1 MQEVNMHV
9 TRHQLKESRG
19 FTLVEL
25 LVACIIGT
33 IAVAAGFQL
42 FIDQNKSHIIQASLS
57 DMQQNGRAAIDELVD
72 KVRQAG
78 YRLPVGVRCIRSW
91 NTNPDTI
98 AISFMSEPLCTA
110 RLSNAMP
117 QPSAEL
123 KMTTSDL
130 SCFQENTWAYIYDPG
145 TSTGEFFYITQV
157 QVASGH
163 MQHNLAQLSKAY
175 PANSQVFMSDYFK
188 YYVDHS
194 DTLHPRFM
202 MQKNGDPPII
212 YSDNIEDLQ
221 FHYVQASGSVSDT
234 VTVDRFVR
242 EIEMQLTSRSEKND
256 LFLRHYRRDT
266 LSTRVM
272 VRNLGM

>member
-1 MQEVNMHV
+1 MYDMK
-9 TRHQLKESRG
+9 HQFNESRG

-25 LVACIIGT
+25 LVATIIGT

-57 DMQQNGRAAIDELVD
+57 DMQQNGRAAMDELAD
-72 KVRQAG
+72 KIRQAG

-91 NTNPDTI
+91 DSNPDTI
-98 AISFMSEPLCTA
+98 AISFMSEPMCTA
-110 RLSNAMP
+110 RLSDAMP

-130 SCFQENTWAYIYDPG
+130 SCFQEDTWAYIYDPN
-145 TSTGEFFYITQV
+145 TATGEFFYITQV

-163 MQHNLAQLSKAY
+163 MQHNLAPLSKSY

-188 YYVDHS
+188 YYVDQT

-202 MQKNGDPPII
+202 MMRNGDPPVI

-221 FHYVQASGSVSDT
+221 FHYVTASGAVADT
-234 VTVDRFVR
+234 VTVDRYVR
-242 EIEMQLTSRSEKND
+242 EVEMQLTSRSEKND
-256 LFLRHYRRDT
+256 LFLRQYRRDT
-266 LSTRVM
+266 LATRVM

>member
-1 MQEVNMHV
+1 MIGTKYQFKKSH
-9 TRHQLKESRG
+9 G

-25 LVACIIGT
+25 LVATIIGT

-57 DMQQNGRAAIDELVD
+57 DMQQNGRAAMDELAA
-72 KVRQAG
+72 KIRLAG
-78 YRLPVGVRCIRSW
+78 YRVPLGVRCINSW
-91 NTNPDTI
+91 DSNPDTI
-98 AISFMSEPLCTA
+98 AISYLSEPLCTT
-110 RLSNAMP
+110 RLSQAMA
-117 QPSAEL
+117 STSEEL
-123 KMTTSDL
+123 KCVTSGVNG
-130 SCFQENTWAYIYDPG
+130 FQDNTWAYIFDAAA
-145 TSTGEFFYITQV
+145 STGEFFYITAV
-157 QVASGH
+157 QVATKQIEHS
-163 MQHNLAQLSKAY
+163 LAPLSKAY
-175 PANSQVFMSDYFK
+175 PNGSQVFVMNYLK
-188 YYVDHS
+188 YYIDRS

-202 MQKNGDPPII
+202 LAENGQAPVI

-221 FHYVQASGSVSDT
+221 FHYVQANGAVSDT

>member
-1 MQEVNMHV
+1 MIDIRYHV
-9 TRHQLKESRG
+9 KGSRG

-25 LVACIIGT
+25 LVATIIGT

-57 DMQQNGRAAIDELVD
+57 DMQQNGRAAIDELVGT
-72 KVRQAG
+72 VRQAG
-78 YRLPVGVRCIRSW
+78 YRLPVGVRCISSW
-91 NTNPDTI
+91 DANPDTI

-110 RLSNAMP
+110 RLSAAMP

-130 SCFQENTWAYIYDPG
+130 SCFQEDTWAYIHDPN
-145 TSTGEFFYITQV
+145 TSTGEFFYITAV
-157 QVASGH
+157 QVAAGH

-175 PANSQVFMSDYFK
+175 PVNSQVFMSDYFK
-188 YYVDHS
+188 YYVDDG

-202 MQKNGDPPII
+202 LVKNGDPPVI

-221 FHYVQASGSVSDT
+221 FHYVNANGAISDT
-234 VTVDRFVR
+234 VTVDRYVR
-242 EIEMQLTSRSEKND
+242 EVEIQLTVRTEKND
-256 LFLRHYRRDT
+256 LFLKQYRRDT

>member
-1 MQEVNMHV
+1 MIGSK
-9 TRHQLKESRG
+9 HQFKKSPG

-25 LVACIIGT
+25 LVATIIGT

-57 DMQQNGRAAIDELVD
+57 DMQQNGRAAIDELVGT
-72 KVRQAG
+72 VRQAG
-78 YRLPVGVRCIRSW
+78 YRLPVGVKCISSW

-110 RLSNAMP
+110 RLSDPMP

-130 SCFQENTWAYIYDPG
+130 SCFQENTWAYIYDPN
-145 TSTGEFFYITQV
+145 TKTGEFFYITEIQL
-157 QVASGH
+157 ASGH
-163 MQHNLAQLSKAY
+163 MQHNLAQLSKKY

-188 YYVDHS
+188 YYVDHR

-202 MQKNGDPPII
+202 MMKNGNPPII

-221 FHYVQASGSVSDT
+221 FHYVQASGAVSDT

-242 EIEMQLTSRSEKND
+242 EVEMQLTSRTEKKD
-256 LFLRHYRRDT
+256 LFLKQYRRDT

-272 VRNLGM
+272 VRNLEM

>member
-1 MQEVNMHV
+1 MIGIKYQF
-9 TRHQLKESRG
+9 KESPG

-25 LVACIIGT
+25 LVATIIGT

-57 DMQQNGRAAIDELVD
+57 DMQQNGRAAIDELVGR
-72 KVRQAG
+72 VRQAG
-78 YRLPVGVRCIRSW
+78 YRLPEGVKCIRSW

-110 RLSNAMP
+110 RLSAAMP

-123 KMTTSDL
+123 KMTTSNL
-130 SCFQENTWAYIYDPG
+130 SCFKENTWAYIYDPN
-145 TSTGEFFYITQV
+145 TKTGEYFYITQV
-157 QVASGH
+157 QIAAGH
-163 MQHNLAQLSKAY
+163 VQHNLAPLSKSY
-175 PANSQVFMSDYFK
+175 PMNSQVFMSDYFK
-188 YYVDHS
+188 YYVDRS

-202 MQKNGDPPII
+202 MMKNGESPVI

-221 FHYVQASGSVSDT
+221 FRYVLASGAVADT
-234 VTVDRFVR
+234 VAVDRHVR
-242 EIEMQLTSRSEKND
+242 EIELQLTSRSEKND
-256 LFLRHYRRDT
+256 LLLKQYRRDT
-266 LSTRVM
+266 LLTRVM